1 MVVLLGGLNR
11 HTRNGC
17 LTLWLNRGNCMDKNK
32 KSSIPATDQ
41 TLKLDNHII
50 KIRVRRKADP
60 LSILEIELLISQYP
74 VVPEQAA

>member
-1 MVVLLGGLNR
+1 
-11 HTRNGC
+11 
-17 LTLWLNRGNCMDKNK
+17 MDKNK